1 MKRCLFCC
9 EPIQDEAFVCPHC
22 RYRQTPGARED
33 DKSAERVIGLIDALV
48 RWLGIPLS
56 LIVVVVSVVAGFLG
70 IKQWAD
76 VNKQLAQVTQV
87 KNVAEATERQMT
99 GLLNTQD
106 AALHVL
112 LYRTIKLETES
123 VLGTYP
129 LDSESSDYTGRVAGL
144 ENLIDSLNSL
154 HPQAGV
160 KQPDEELSLARAL
173 IAYKGRK
180 YEESIRILGDPP
192 KPDGVWQR
200 HLLGAAFYQTGDH
213 KKAILH
219 REAMVNLAARNQGS
233 LLARAEQNLA
243 AVLGTDAETLDKGIE
258 ELEKALLVED
268 RATGASQPGR
278 TAC

>member
-1 MKRCLFCC
+1 M
-9 EPIQDEAFVCPHC
+9 CPHC